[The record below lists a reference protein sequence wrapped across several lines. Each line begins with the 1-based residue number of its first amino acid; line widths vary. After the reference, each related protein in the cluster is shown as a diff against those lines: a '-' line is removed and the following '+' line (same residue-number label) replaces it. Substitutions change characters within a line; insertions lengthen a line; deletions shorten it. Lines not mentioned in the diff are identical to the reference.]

1 MDADEN
7 LSLQLDLAATQ
18 IVTTIL
24 VTLGATLF
32 AISVGIQL
40 TLPPIVNDL
49 VNQVVTDRVTVPEIQ
64 YDILQ
69 KALENYI
76 VLLTS
81 TGALLVLI
89 GIIYGSAKIGRV
101 RSKIARAAKN
111 LTSSPP

>member
-1 MDADEN
+1 MAVDEN

-49 VNQVVTDRVTVPEIQ
+49 VNQVVTERVAVPEIQ

-69 KALENYI
+69 RALDNYI
-76 VLLTS
+76 VLMTT

-89 GIIYGSAKIGRV
+89 GIIYGSMKIGRV
-101 RSKIARAAKN
+101 RSKIAKATKN
-111 LTSSPP
+111 VRGVES

>member
-7 LSLQLDLAATQ
+7 LSLQLDLASTQ
-18 IVTTIL
+18 IVTTTL

-69 KALENYI
+69 KALDNYI

-81 TGALLVLI
+81 TGALLVLV

-101 RSKIARAAKN
+101 RSKIVRAAKN
-111 LTSSPP
+111 VKSIES

>member
-49 VNQVVTDRVTVPEIQ
+49 VNQVVTERVAVPEIQ
-64 YDILQ
+64 YDIVQ
-69 KALENYI
+69 KALDNYI
-76 VLLTS
+76 VLLT
-81 TGALLVLI
+81 TLGALLVLI
-89 GIIYGSAKIGRV
+89 GIIYGSAKIGRI
-101 RSKIARAAKN
+101 RRKMAK
-111 LTSSPP
+111 SVASAGS